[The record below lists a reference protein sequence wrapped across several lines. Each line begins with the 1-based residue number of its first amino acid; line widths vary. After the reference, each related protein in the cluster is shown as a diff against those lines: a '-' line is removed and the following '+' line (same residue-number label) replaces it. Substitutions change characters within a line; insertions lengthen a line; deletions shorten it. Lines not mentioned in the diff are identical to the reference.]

1 MYRELWSFTDADISR
16 SISDLLGI
24 KNNLSNEVNRI
35 KSSPV
40 GASSAVNVC
49 FMFCSIVEIGM
60 QDVICFANK
69 TRPKPFM
76 KSVPLESS
84 FFWPTKTRN
93 SKDSHF
99 NFNLGIHHMPEKLG
113 LKLKEFGTLV
123 IPRKKDKDAHLS
135 DGVYYTLPSFMFF
148 AGKWVSR
155 CQTLFSLSFCS
166 SLQHDMSAM

>member
-1 MYRELWSFTDADISR
+1 MCREPWNFTDADIMR
-16 SISDLLGI
+16 SISDLYSI
-24 KNNLSNEVNRI
+24 KENLLNEVNRI
-35 KSSPV
+35 TSSSV

-60 QDVICFANK
+60 QDVMCFANK

-76 KSVPLESS
+76 KSVPLESY
-84 FFWPTKTRN
+84 FVWPTNKTRE

-99 NFNLGIHHMPEKLG
+99 NFNLCIHRMPEKLG
-113 LKLKEFGTLV
+113 LKLKEFGTIV
-123 IPRKKDKDAHLS
+123 IPWKKDNDA
-135 DGVYYTLPSFMFF
+135 VYYTLPSFMFS

-155 CQTLFSLSFCS
+155 CQTPFSLSFCS